1 MLKYLAVLP
10 AALAGQAAWAEAT
23 VGGAADL
30 TATFQTYLGTT
41 PGVVTV
47 TPEGEAYRVR
57 LDAGPLAAK
66 IPAEAQASL
75 TVTPVEMRLTD
86 NGDGTWGMTHDQPV
100 SMTLEMVGQGSMTV
114 SIDNQSCNGTYDT
127 AIKAFAT
134 MSCTGENLVV
144 NQIQTEPTLGEIRT
158 DQTIAAITTELQ
170 SRAGA
175 NGGVD
180 QTITYTMTGLEQT
193 MAIPMSEG
201 MPPVPVRISAAE
213 YATSGTTT
221 GFRNDAFLSLVS
233 WFVAHPDAAL
243 IEAGK
248 GEIKGLVA
256 NGLPLFEHLQ
266 ADGTITEVNVET
278 PIGPVGIAEVGVDVE
293 LRGAVSDGLF
303 REAIRI
309 DGLTLPPGVLPPFA
323 EGLVPQSFSIDFAVD
338 KFDAAAAAQVLLGL
352 LDLPTGAEP
361 PEGLDMTLL
370 SALMPEGT
378 VGITLAPGE
387 VSNATYTLTYEG
399 SMTAGPA
406 AMPVGAGKITAKG
419 YDAAMAL
426 MDGAPDDM
434 KSQILPVMGMA
445 RGLAKD
451 QGDGTLVWELD
462 ATQPGTFMV
471 NGMDLMG
478 MQ

>member
-57 LDAGPLAAK
+57 LDAAPLLAA
-66 IPAEAQASL
+66 IPAEAQATIAVS
-75 TVTPVEMRLTD
+75 PMEMMLTD
-86 NGDGTWGMTHDQPV
+86 NGDGTWAVTQDQPLSFTMKV
-100 SMTLEMVGQGSMTV
+100 GTELDMTLSAA
-114 SIDNQSCNGTYDT
+114 DLSCEGTYDT

-134 MSCTGENLVV
+134 QSCTATDMVM
-144 NQIQTEPTLGEIRT
+144 
-158 DQTIAAITTELQ
+158 DQTQMDPAMGEVKTNYTVASVDYELT
-170 SRAGA
+170 SKAGA

-180 QTITYTMTGLEQT
+180 STTAYTLNGLDQTITM
-193 MAIPMSEG
+193 PMGEG
-201 MPPVPVRISAAE
+201 MPAMPIRI
-213 YATSGTTT
+213 TTGTYSMNGTGT
-221 GFRNDAFLSLVS
+221 GFRNDAILSLVS

-266 ADGTITEVNVET
+266 ADGLITEVNVET
-278 PIGPVGIAEVGVDVE
+278 PIGPVAIAEVGLDVE

-303 REAIRI
+303 REAISFN
-309 DGLTLPPGVLPPFA
+309 GLTLPPGVLPPFA

-451 QGDGTLVWELD
+451 QGDGTLVWDLD
-462 ATQPGTFMV
+462 ATQPGTFKI

>member
-57 LDAGPLAAK
+57 LDAAPLLAA
-66 IPAEAQASL
+66 IPAEAQATIAVS
-75 TVTPVEMRLTD
+75 PMEMMLTD
-86 NGDGTWGMTHDQPV
+86 NGDGTWAVTQDQPLSFTMKV
-100 SMTLEMVGQGSMTV
+100 GTELDMTLSAA
-114 SIDNQSCNGTYDT
+114 DLSCEGTYDT

-134 MSCTGENLVV
+134 QSCTMTDMVM
-144 NQIQTEPTLGEIRT
+144 
-158 DQTIAAITTELQ
+158 DQTQMDPAMGEVKTNYTVASVDYELT
-170 SRAGA
+170 SKAGA

-180 QTITYTMTGLEQT
+180 STTAYTLNGLDQTITM
-193 MAIPMSEG
+193 PMGEG
-201 MPPVPVRISAAE
+201 MPAMPIRI
-213 YATSGTTT
+213 TTGTYSMNGTGT
-221 GFRNDAFLSLVS
+221 GFRNDAILSLVS

-266 ADGTITEVNVET
+266 ADGLITEVNVET
-278 PIGPVGIAEVGVDVE
+278 PIGPVAIAEVGLDVE

-303 REAIRI
+303 REAISFN
-309 DGLTLPPGVLPPFA
+309 GLTLPPGVLPPFA

-451 QGDGTLVWELD
+451 QGDGTLVWEID
-462 ATQPGTFMV
+462 ATQPGTFKI